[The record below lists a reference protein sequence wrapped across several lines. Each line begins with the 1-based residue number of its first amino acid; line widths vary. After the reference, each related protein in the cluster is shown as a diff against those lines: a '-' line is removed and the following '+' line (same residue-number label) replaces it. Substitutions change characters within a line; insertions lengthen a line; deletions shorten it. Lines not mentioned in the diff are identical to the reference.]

1 MSKQIKPVNLKGN
14 LPWILIGRTDAE
26 AEAPILWPPEVKSWL
41 TGEDPDAGK
50 DWRQEE
56 KGVTEDEVVGWHHW
70 CNAHELGQA
79 LGDGEGQGSLACC
92 SPWGAEESDTTWW
105 LNKMRRDGQE
115 TLQHTPPTEDLH
127 PPFLD
132 FNSYLGLFYHKYMTF
147 LLLLM
152 PAASLPLIIS
162 IISLHHYLEK
172 PSIISKAGNLL
183 NWIRPRSGP
192 KNPLLPREAPTT
204 YSQCTFCLFV
214 CFLGNPCH
222 EISTYF
228 SCVTQC
234 WAYTKHSVS
243 IHLIDLTQSEVF

>member
-1 MSKQIKPVNLKGN
+1 MWNSLK
-14 LPWILIGRTDAE
+14 
-26 AEAPILWPPEVKSWL
+26 
-41 TGEDPDAGK
+41 
-50 DWRQEE
+50 
-56 KGVTEDEVVGWHHW
+56 
-70 CNAHELGQA
+70 
-79 LGDGEGQGSLACC
+79 
-92 SPWGAEESDTTWW
+92 SPYSD
-105 LNKMRRDGQE
+105 LY
-115 TLQHTPPTEDLH
+115 TL
-127 PPFLD
+127 FLD
-132 FNSYLGLFYHKYMTF
+132 FNGYLGLFYRKYMTF

-162 IISLHHYLEK
+162 IISLHHCLEK

-192 KNPLLPREAPTT
+192 KNPLLPREARTT
-204 YSQCTFCLFV
+204 YSQCIFCLFV

-243 IHLIDLTQSEVF
+243 LHLIDLTQSEVFQSPNLGYSINWLGGPGQIIYTSRIFIASLIH